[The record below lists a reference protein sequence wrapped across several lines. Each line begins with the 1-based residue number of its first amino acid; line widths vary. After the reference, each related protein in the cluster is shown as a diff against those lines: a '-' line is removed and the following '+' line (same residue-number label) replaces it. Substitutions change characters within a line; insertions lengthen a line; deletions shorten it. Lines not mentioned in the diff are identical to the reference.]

1 MGDFSEKG
9 NVYKYKIVYFVILFL
24 SFIWCSLFMSVPFL
38 AEGNFFCRKLTG
50 FIFLFFSPICHQD
63 PGRSFHLMGH
73 PLAVCSRC
81 SGIYIGFLLGVAVY
95 PFLRRFNRKP
105 PPPRWVLVVGILL
118 TVFEFLLSRCGII
131 NSDLFFRS
139 LAGLILGSVTA
150 FYVIP
155 AIFQLVDFHHKE

>member
-1 MGDFSEKG
+1 MGDSSEKG
-9 NVYKYKIVYFVILFL
+9 NVHKYKIVYFVILFL

-38 AEGNFFCRKLTG
+38 AEGNFFCRKLAG

-81 SGIYIGFLLGVAVY
+81 TGIYIGFLLGALVY
-95 PFLRRFNRKP
+95 PFLRGFKRKSLP
-105 PPPRWVLVVGILL
+105 PGWVLVVGALP
-118 TVFEFLLSRCGII
+118 TAFEFLLSRFRII

-139 LAGLILGSVTA
+139 LTGLIVGSVTA

-155 AIFQLVDFHHKE
+155 AIFQLVEFHHKE